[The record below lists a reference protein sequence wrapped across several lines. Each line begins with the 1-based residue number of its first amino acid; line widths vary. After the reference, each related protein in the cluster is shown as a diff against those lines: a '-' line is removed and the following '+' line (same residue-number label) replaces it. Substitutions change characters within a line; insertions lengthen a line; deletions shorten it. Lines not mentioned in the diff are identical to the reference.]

1 MRDRRWD
8 SNFASPRWQIKSMTL
23 EEKNDMRKTIFETRA
38 DKDAQQMKIGSLSPT
53 IMSVLRRH
61 FFAESVRNPQL
72 VSTPEY
78 VTTRPTSELTG
89 GPDVRNTC
97 NGRGEL
103 VDPVSI
109 SSETLSLSY
118 IVWYWHGQG
127 LGRGGNR
134 RSIRRFLF
142 YPNDVDGRYSR
153 VAEEGTDTVKTV
165 ATEIK
170 STST

>member
-1 MRDRRWD
+1 
-8 SNFASPRWQIKSMTL
+8 MTL

-53 IMSVLRRH
+53 IMPVLRRH

-72 VSTPEY
+72 VPNPEY

-89 GPDVRNTC
+89 GPGVHNTC

-103 VDPVSI
+103 ADPVSI
-109 SSETLSLSY
+109 SSETLSLFY

-127 LGRGGNR
+127 LGREGDR
-134 RSIRRFLF
+134 RSICRFLF
-142 YPNDVDGRYSR
+142 YPNDVDGRHSSL
-153 VAEEGTDTVKTV
+153 AEEGT
-165 ATEIK
+165 E
-170 STST
+170 SY